1 MARQIAA
8 APFSI
13 ASTIS
18 HYRILRQLGGG
29 TALCME
35 VMAK

>member
-1 MARQIAA
+1 MALQIAA
-8 APFSI
+8 TPFSI

-18 HYRILRQLGGG
+18 HYRILRQLGGV

-35 VMAK
+35 VTAE